1 MSTEENSKD
10 SHSVSQNSR
19 KIQKFEKPDTAEG
32 WGFSMRVTT
41 KGLESLLM
49 KW

>member
-10 SHSVSQNSR
+10 GHFVSQNSR
-19 KIQKFEKPDTAEG
+19 KIQKFEEPDTAEG

-41 KGLESLLM
+41 KGLESLP
-49 KW
+49 KK